1 MTQKINMATTCL
13 NFSLNYISRYPKTE
27 KELTVH
33 LFQKWF
39 MSTEVNETIKKLK
52 ELWYINDE
60 KFVQS
65 YINSEISN
73 KWKPVIVIKQKLI
86 QKWVDQN
93 LVDQILNKNIE
104 DMQQWTYKKITRDIQ
119 NYKKKWIEWFDII
132 QKLMRKGYK
141 LDDIKSVIHN
151 RNN

>member
-1 MTQKINMATTCL
+1 MATTCL

-39 MSTEVNETIKKLK
+39 MSLEVNETIKKLK

-86 QKWVDQN
+86 QKWVDVN
-93 LVDQILNKNIE
+93 LVDQLLKQNIE
-104 DMQQWTYKKITRDIQ
+104 DMQEWTYKKITRDIQ
-119 NYKKKWIEWFDII
+119 NYKKKWIDWFDII
-132 QKLMRKGYK
+132 QKLMRKWYK
-141 LDDIKSVIHN
+141 LDDIKSVIQK
-151 RNN
+151 NNS

>member
-1 MTQKINMATTCL
+1 MATTCL

-39 MSTEVNETIKKLK
+39 MSSDVNETIKKLK

-60 KFVQS
+60 HFVQS

-86 QKWVDQN
+86 QKWVDVD
-93 LVDQILNKNIE
+93 LVDQLLKRNIE
-104 DMQQWTYKKITRDIQ
+104 DMQEWTYKKITRDIQ
-119 NYKKKWIEWFDII
+119 NYKKKWIDWFDII
-132 QKLMRKGYK
+132 QKLMRKWYK

>member
-1 MTQKINMATTCL
+1 MATTCL

-33 LFQKWF
+33 LFQKGF
-39 MSTEVNETIKKLK
+39 MSSDVNETIKKLK
-52 ELWYINDE
+52 ELGYINDE
-60 KFVQS
+60 HFVQS

-73 KWKPVIVIKQKLI
+73 KGKPVIVIKQKLI
-86 QKWVDQN
+86 QKGVDVD
-93 LVDQILNKNIE
+93 LVDQLLKRNIE
-104 DMQQWTYKKITRDIQ
+104 DMQEGTYKKITRDIQ
-119 NYKKKWIEWFDII
+119 NYKKKGIDGFDII